1 MIRSINDLIL
11 EAPSIYGFNGVN
23 DVANFISNTHHSIL
37 LNGVL
42 IYAELVN
49 KDGIKSIIIT
59 STSNM
64 NKFMVSIM
72 YDNYNMIHSGATP
85 ESIDWLINSLDSK
98 PLRQVKENM
107 ILKFVI

>member
-1 MIRSINDLIL
+1 
-11 EAPSIYGFNGVN
+11 
-23 DVANFISNTHHSIL
+23 
-37 LNGVL
+37 
-42 IYAELVN
+42 
-49 KDGIKSIIIT
+49 
-59 STSNM
+59 M

-107 ILKFVI
+107 ILKFVM